1 MFTIYRF
8 YLLICKFAQRNTKL
22 LLTKYFYDFKILQKW
37 NKYFVCLFFFNLLLI
52 IKSPKTTFGDFLFE
66 LVCFVLHCIIIS
78 FSNTL
83 GIDDCS
89 QGSTHGAVQGVPR
102 CWIAG
107 VLSIFFLGDVRL
119 FGRVPIHTFPV
130 VVHNISPKPLVII
143 FFIAL

>member
-52 IKSPKTTFGDFLFE
+52 IKSPKTTFGDLLFE

-89 QGSTHGAVQGVPR
+89 QGSTHGAVQG
-102 CWIAG
+102 
-107 VLSIFFLGDVRL
+107 DVRF
-119 FGRVPIHTFPV
+119 FGRVLIHTFPV